1 MAFPA
6 SQTKVK
12 KALDDISSTALRIK
26 GIVQSVRDESN
37 AGDTPRM
44 RFVACQRQVQIAL
57 DIWATA
63 VAVPGLPQYAKD
75 QYDDQTLDIVA
86 EYNAMKAA
94 AEAVRDWV
102 FNNMPTDAGSGAALL
117 EVYDQ
122 GGNPTNI
129 MTTTG
134 QSAGFRTAADTF
146 LATIG

>member
-26 GIVQSVRDESN
+26 NIVQAVRDESN
-37 AGDTPRM
+37 AGDTPRI
-44 RFVACQRQVQIAL
+44 RFVACQRQIQQAL
-57 DIWATA
+57 NVWATA
-63 VAVPGLPQYAKD
+63 AAVPGLPQYAKD

-102 FNNMPTDAGSGAALL
+102 FNNVPTDAGSGAALL
-117 EVYDQ
+117 EIYDQ
-122 GGNPTNI
+122 GGNPTDI

-134 QSAGFRTAADTF
+134 QAAGFRTAADTF